1 MPLKHMK
8 LFKVLTDAIR
18 KANCSLD
25 MIGKN
30 VLEIA
35 CMMTLKEA

>member
-1 MPLKHMK
+1 MK
-8 LFKVLTDAIR
+8 IFEVLTDAIR